1 MSPKVLLCVLGLMLA
16 GVAGASPAAA
26 QPGQPHGRFDG
37 GFQDQFLQ
45 VKRTQLGPALGV
57 DQRTV
62 DRLLAIEQRYKPMR
76 SQLIMETKTA
86 FQRLQQVMA
95 QPNPTDQEVQN
106 ILANMKA
113 KQREMEELKH
123 RQDEEE
129 MAILTPVQQ
138 ARYILYL
145 RTLVKEARSIKGG
158 PGGGPGGGAPLTPQ
172 TPREIPVYRPTQ

>member
-1 MSPKVLLCVLGLMLA
+1 MSRKVLLCVLGLMLA
-16 GVAGASPAAA
+16 GLAVANWAAA
-26 QPGQPHGRFDG
+26 QPGAGPGG
-37 GFQDQFLQ
+37 GFQDQFMQ
-45 VKRTQLGPALGV
+45 VKRSQLGPALGV

-62 DRLLAIEQRYKPMR
+62 DRLLQIEQRYKPMR
-76 SQLIMETKTA
+76 SQLIMETKAA

-95 QPNPTDQEVQN
+95 QPNPTDQEVQS

-113 KQREMEELKH
+113 KQKEMEELKH

-172 TPREIPVYRPTQ
+172 SPREIPVYRPTQ